1 MASDTQ
7 HRQAIVDELVGNAHG
22 NLDRVNELVVQ
33 HPELLNAKATW
44 DETPIQSATQM
55 GNRPII
61 DFLLGHGA
69 PLDFFTALVLGRL
82 DKIDGELKA
91 EPGLAAVHGIHDL
104 PALYFAAIGGN
115 IAAAERLIAA
125 GADVNARAQAAAP
138 IHGAVMG
145 GHADMVN
152 LLLSHGADIAALDYG
167 GRDALTLA
175 RELNRT
181 EIAELLS

>member
-7 HRQAIVDELVGNAHG
+7 QTQAIVDELVGNAHG
-22 NLDRVNELVVQ
+22 NLARVKELVIQ

-44 DETPIQSATQM
+44 DETPIQAATQM
-55 GNRPII
+55 GNKSII
-61 DFLLGHGA
+61 DFLLGWGA

-82 DKIDGELKA
+82 ERIDGELQA
-91 EPGLAAVHGIHDL
+91 DPHLAAARGIHDL

-115 IAAAERLIAA
+115 IEAAERLIAA

-145 GHADMVN
+145 GSAEMVH
-152 LLLSHGADIAALDYG
+152 LLLSHGADRAAPDYSD
-167 GRDALTLA
+167 RDALTLA

-181 EIAELLS
+181 EIVELLS